1 MLVLVPTTKL
11 PGKLKNVLARMKT
24 VATYTEAKMSF
35 FLLNI
40 SYIIHFL
47 TALLQT
53 ELTKTGIF
61 STNI

>member
-1 MLVLVPTTKL
+1 MLVLVTTTRL
-11 PGKLKNVLARMKT
+11 PGKLKNVLPRMKT

-35 FLLNI
+35 LLNI
-40 SYIIHFL
+40 SYIINFM

-61 STNI
+61 TANI